1 LTYCSEIH
9 FFFST
14 SLFELGLM
22 VVKEESTRFF
32 AGPLVADAVISAA
45 VLALQALPPC
55 DLLARF
61 LVR

>member
-1 LTYCSEIH
+1 MPVGKIDWH

-45 VLALQALPPC
+45 VLALKTRSIKTRSIPA
-55 DLLARF
+55 
-61 LVR
+61 